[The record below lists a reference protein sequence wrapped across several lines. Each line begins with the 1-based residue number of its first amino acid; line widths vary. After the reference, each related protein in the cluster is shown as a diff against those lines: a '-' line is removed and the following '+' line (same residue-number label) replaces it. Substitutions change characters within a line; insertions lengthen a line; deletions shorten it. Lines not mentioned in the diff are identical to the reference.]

1 MASFN
6 LGRIKG
12 DKGDKGDTG
21 PKGERGEK
29 GEKGDVGECG
39 RDGKTPVFTI
49 GETVTIMPDEE
60 AHAELDT
67 SDAENPV
74 LSFFIPRGRDGRDAM
89 GDMLSSVYDTDGK
102 GEDFYKYADSLFEKS
117 LKKSD
122 AVVDK
127 LTVGEADGKSAVAR
141 NISMRTSLPESA
153 VEGDICIITGD
164 KNSKKLGDCEVG
176 SIMLIKEHDEIS
188 EYIVIAKD
196 YHAKGS
202 VTLLRKNTPTLA
214 VRYNSQGNQEYTNSN
229 LDLINSSYVNRFPSE
244 IRKNL
249 ISASINATAS
259 RFCFALSK
267 EELEGIEYLQE
278 EENRM
283 PENARNEYFT
293 RTVYGDRAYY
303 VTSSGAIVFAYQSSS
318 KYYRPTSVLPS
329 SLAVENTI
337 ISDSPA
343 VKMADVKK
351 GVYAFLGGEW
361 KECASL

>member
-21 PKGERGEK
+21 AKGERGEK
-29 GEKGDVGECG
+29 GEKGDVGEKGTDG
-39 RDGKTPVFTI
+39 RTPIFTI
-49 GETVTIMPDEE
+49 GETVTILPDEE
-60 AHAELDT
+60 AHAELDS
-67 SDAENPV
+67 SDIENPV
-74 LSFFIPRGRDGRDAM
+74 LSFYIPRGRDGRDAM
-89 GDMLSSVYDTDGK
+89 GDMLSAVYDTDGK

-117 LKKSD
+117 LKKGD

-141 NISMRTSLPESA
+141 NISMRTSLPETA
-153 VEGDICIITGD
+153 VEGDICIITED

-176 SIMLIKEHDEIS
+176 SIMLIEEHGETI

-196 YHAKGS
+196 YHEKDS
-202 VTLLRKNTPTLA
+202 VTLFRKSTPTLSI
-214 VRYNSQGNQEYTNSN
+214 RYNFQGKEDYTNSN
-229 LDLINSSYVNRFPSE
+229 LDLTLSSFINRFSNE
-244 IRKNL
+244 VRKNL
-249 ISASINATAS
+249 ISVSINAIAS

-267 EELEGIEYLQE
+267 EELEEIEYLQE
-278 EENRM
+278 ESNRV
-283 PENARNEYFT
+283 PENARDEYFT

-318 KYYRPTSVLPS
+318 KYYRPTIVLPS

-337 ISDSPA
+337 SADSPA
-343 VKMADVKK
+343 VKMADVKR
-351 GVYAFLGGEW
+351 GIYAFFEGEW